1 MLCELTERK
10 GEEMVSVLVVS
21 KKFKLKIALKNIQC
35 MCMGL
40 SKILILMHRKPC
52 NG

>member
-21 KKFKLKIALKNIQC
+21 KKFKLKNRSEEHTVHVYGIKQDIDFV
-35 MCMGL
+35 
-40 SKILILMHRKPC
+40 HRKPC

>member
-21 KKFKLKIALKNIQC
+21 KNFKLKNRSEEHTVHVYEIKQDIDFDAQKAL
-35 MCMGL
+35 
-40 SKILILMHRKPC
+40 
-52 NG
+52 